1 MTRDTEI
8 ARLAQALVLAITAPQ
23 GREEDADRLVQQIG
37 HGMAAEAIAEAQALA
52 LYDLQDRLGA

>member
-23 GREEDADRLVQQIG
+23 HREADADRLAQQIA
-37 HGMAAEAIAEAQALA
+37 HAMSPDAIAEAQELA
-52 LYDLQDRLGA
+52 LSDLQDRLGA